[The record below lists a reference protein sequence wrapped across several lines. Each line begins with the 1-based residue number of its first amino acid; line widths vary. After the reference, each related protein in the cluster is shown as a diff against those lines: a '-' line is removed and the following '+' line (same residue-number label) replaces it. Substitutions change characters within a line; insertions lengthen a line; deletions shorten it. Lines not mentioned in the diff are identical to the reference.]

1 MSGVSGENRVLTHR
15 RSPESLLR
23 RQVRGLIFR
32 TSFQDKIRS
41 ETVCILSK
49 TDILGQVAGP
59 IQVCLVP
66 DVEKGEVL
74 IDSRGQGSFQ

>member
-1 MSGVSGENRVLTHR
+1 MTYRI
-15 RSPESLLR
+15 SPENLLR
-23 RQVRGLIFR
+23 RQVRGLIFHP
-32 TSFQDKIRS
+32 SFQDRIRS

-59 IQVCLVP
+59 IQVSCVP

-74 IDSRGQGSFQ
+74 VDSRCQGSFQ